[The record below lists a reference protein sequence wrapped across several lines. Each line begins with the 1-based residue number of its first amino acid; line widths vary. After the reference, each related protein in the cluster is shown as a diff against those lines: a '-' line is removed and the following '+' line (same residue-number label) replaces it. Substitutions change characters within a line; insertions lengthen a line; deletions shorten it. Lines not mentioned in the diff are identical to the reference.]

1 MKEKEIGFFVDPEF
15 RTNWL
20 SSTPGGS
27 EVTVRFMNQDIAS
40 RKYDNIKYPKSYIKS
55 ILDNTEDD
63 IESIYIDGKPYW
75 ESKKADGLPF

>member
-1 MKEKEIGFFVDPEF
+1 MKKIEKGFYVDSKY
-15 RTNWL
+15 RSNIL

-27 EVTVRFMNQDIAS
+27 VVTVHIKNNDEPRA
-40 RKYDNIKYPKSYIKS
+40 YDNIKHPKSYIQS

-63 IESIYIDGKPYW
+63 LESIYLDGEPYW

>member
-1 MKEKEIGFFVDPEF
+1 MKKIEKGFFVDPEF

-27 EVTVRFMNQDIAS
+27 EVTVHFMNQDIAS
-40 RKYDNIKYPKSYIKS
+40 RKYDNIKYPKSYIQS
-55 ILDNTEDD
+55 ILNNDEYV
-63 IESIYIDGKPYW
+63 ESIYLDGELYW